1 MRHLDSFKELKVLY
15 EAPLTQLLDIFPHWT
30 EEDLV
35 AALSDLK
42 GDLEMPWAK
51 SGKKPVKRDV
61 STEPFI
67 RRNYRKNPPV
77 ERQVLNKEPI
87 RPERPHDK
95 QQASANT
102 VEIVTRPSEA
112 NAAPEPATSN
122 NVLENS
128 KTTEAKCAAN
138 VKRYTSINSENAKTK
153 AIDPKGVRHM
163 QTKKDSVELC
173 EGSLVHEEKLAHFVS
188 SIVEEEAV
196 HAAPIVQMPKTLSS
210 RISSS
215 IAVQQPVVVL
225 PLKATVRPGLSVN
238 FGAANQSSLGGQTQ
252 IVRTLDNSLNAMNHI
267 ASPET
272 ATPRYTS
279 TSVEATLLSSP
290 RNESSDVTGARRSQ
304 PIQRPVQSANR
315 DNYMTPP
322 PGLASEISPLE
333 THFVSHGSS
342 YTNAK
347 AASPVNRY
355 SQYPSGGS
363 HYSHDDIAD
372 ASYYSQGSRPHYQQS
387 LTQSVPPATNFSRSM
402 DFNKPSVENGRPA
415 QPFGAPW
422 NTYANP
428 QGQHGNYYPN
438 THYSQHVYPEA
449 SAYHQQPHYSVPPAN
464 RYSNQPPNTLYNS
477 TNPYGAGGFY
487 GGVNDQNFGNQQA
500 PRSGTQPASRQVFS
514 GTFPQTKNL

>member
-1 MRHLDSFKELKVLY
+1 VEV
-15 EAPLTQLLDIFPHWT
+15 
-30 EEDLV
+30 V
-35 AALSDLK
+35 A
-42 GDLEMPWAK
+42 
-51 SGKKPVKRDV
+51 
-61 STEPFI
+61 
-67 RRNYRKNPPV
+67 
-77 ERQVLNKEPI
+77 
-87 RPERPHDK
+87 
-95 QQASANT
+95 
-102 VEIVTRPSEA
+102 RPSEV
-112 NAAPEPATSN
+112 NTAPKPITSESI
-122 NVLENS
+122 LEHP
-128 KTTEAKCAAN
+128 KTTEAKCAAS

-153 AIDPKGVRHM
+153 VIESKIIDSKVALPV
-163 QTKKDSVELC
+163 QTKKENVELC

-188 SIVEEEAV
+188 SIVEEEASL

-238 FGAANQSSLGGQTQ
+238 FGATSQGSLGGQPQ
-252 IVRTLDNSLNAMNHI
+252 IVRTLDNSMNAMNHI
-267 ASPET
+267 VSPET
-272 ATPRYTS
+272 ASPRYTS

-290 RNESSDVTGARRSQ
+290 RNESSDATVTRRSQ

-322 PGLASEISPLE
+322 PGLASEVSPLE

-355 SQYPSGGS
+355 SQYPSNGS

-372 ASYYSQGSRPHYQQS
+372 ASYYSQGSRPHYQPS
-387 LTQSVPPATNFSRSM
+387 LTQSVPPASNFSRSM

-438 THYSQHVYPEA
+438 THYSQHVYPET

-500 PRSGTQPASRQVFS
+500 PRSGAQPTSRQVFS